1 MTTQT
6 VTTAPGQGV
15 APACAVT
22 DEDRAAIAALP
33 QRVVAA
39 WAAHDADAFA
49 EVFTPDGTMIIPGV
63 FQKGREAIRAFLAQ
77 AFEGPFKGT
86 RVTGTPVDLR
96 FANAESGILITQ
108 GGILAPGESE
118 PSTERAVN
126 ASWIVIKRDGRWL
139 LASYQNSPRNAA

>member
-1 MTTQT
+1 MTTQI
-6 VTTAPGQGV
+6 AEI
-15 APACAVT
+15 APASGPASAIT

-63 FQKGREAIRAFLAQ
+63 FQQGREAIRAFLTQ
-77 AFEGPFKGT
+77 AFAGPFKGT

-96 FANAESGILITQ
+96 FADADAGILITQ
-108 GGILAPGESE
+108 GGILAPGETE
-118 PSTERAVN
+118 PSPERAVN
-126 ASWIVIKRDGRWL
+126 ASWVVVRRDGRWH
-139 LASYQNSPRNAA
+139 LAAYQNTPRNAA